1 MVQQVYFPQDL
12 VGCINPDHRLL
23 GYKYHDVYIAIRF
36 VSEDILT
43 DLIHQPSLKDLCIIG
58 GPGGDFTIKKHSN
71 NLIPIITNGSDSFTV
86 ILFNPP
92 NYKNLEYFSINP
104 VLLQSMGEDVNSK
117 YHFMRSV
124 DYESTISNDEV
135 LDKINSVLKLRLKI
149 ETQMIEM
156 GILPKRLNLRYSI
169 GSKFWNFLFKVF
181 TRVILFIQLIT
192 IMIINIIN
200 YQFLGWS
207 LVRISQIFRQLDLRL
222 KQVTFF
228 PIQFL
233 CYYDKSILYTDNETL
248 LKGLGLPLSN
258 SNLNIN
264 NSNYINLYNSLWLI
278 TNDILIGVAMSK
290 VFLKNQQLIRYWV
303 GWCFKRFLIDELYQ
317 IISWISYHHP
327 AGFKLNNELGK
338 FMGDLF
344 LWSLN
349 MWESTVSKIDNDENI
364 IMAINILCHMGLSF
378 MIAMIIDCMNF
389 LTLHVK
395 WFYQISARIYQKQ
408 IEIIKSLLQ
417 LFRGKKY
424 NVLRK
429 RVDNLNNYS
438 KPNEFDI
445 DHLLLGTIIFMILIL
460 LLPTVFAIYLTFF
473 VIRFSFLLLQNFFE
487 NLLIIINFLPMFVI
501 LLKLKN
507 SNRLQGGVNF
517 ERLDYN
523 VNKLNYL
530 KLSNKS
536 LTYKEIFKN
545 FTSLF
550 KKLKNFRK
558 SLINSLFVG
567 DLIGL
572 NHNFNL
578 KFDFLMLPQN
588 YSKSIEIWKYFTNK

>member
-12 VGCINPDHRLL
+12 VGYINPDHHLL
-23 GYKYHDVYIAIRF
+23 GFKYDDVFIAIRF
-36 VSEDILT
+36 MSTDILS
-43 DLIHQPSLKDLCIIG
+43 DLLEDPNLNDLGIIG
-58 GPGGDFTIKKHSN
+58 GPDGEFTVKKHSN
-71 NLIPIITNGSDSFTV
+71 GQLPIISNGSDAFTV

-104 VLLQSMGEDVNSK
+104 VLLQSMGEETKN
-117 YHFMRSV
+117 
-124 DYESTISNDEV
+124 DYKFKHTVEYKSTISNDEI
-135 LDKINSVLKLRLKI
+135 LDKINIVLKLRLVI
-149 ETQMIEM
+149 ENKMIEK
-156 GILPKRLNLRYSI
+156 GILPKGLSLKYSFGSRL
-169 GSKFWNFLFKVF
+169 WFKVL
-181 TRVILFIQLIT
+181 TNVILLIQLCT

-200 YQFLGWS
+200 YKFLGWS
-207 LVRISQIFRQLDLRL
+207 LVRLSQVFRQLDLRL
-222 KQVTFF
+222 RQVSFF

-233 CYYDKSILYTDNETL
+233 CYYDKSILYSDNETL

-264 NSNYINLYNSLWLI
+264 NSNYINLWNSLWMI
-278 TNDILIGVAMSK
+278 TNDVLIGVAMSK
-290 VFLKNQQLIRYWV
+290 LFMQHHRLISFWV
-303 GWCFKRFLIDELYQ
+303 GWCFKRFLIDEFYE

-344 LWSLN
+344 LWTLK
-349 MWESTVSKIDNDENI
+349 MWETIISRIDNDEYI
-364 IMAINILCHMGLSF
+364 VMAINILCHMGISF
-378 MIAMIIDCMNF
+378 MIAMTIDCMNF

-424 NVLRK
+424 NVLRN

-438 KPNEFDI
+438 KPNEFEI

-487 NLLIIINFLPMFVI
+487 NLMIIINFLPMFVI
-501 LLKLKN
+501 VLKLKN
-507 SNRLQGGVNF
+507 SNRLQGGINF
-517 ERLDYN
+517 ERLDFN

-536 LTYKEIFKN
+536 LTYKEIFRN

-558 SLINSLFVG
+558 SLINSLLVG

-572 NHNFNL
+572 NHNSNL
-578 KFDFLMLPQN
+578 KFEFLMLPQN